1 MSELGAYIK
10 EKREFR
16 DFSIRKLAELADIS
30 HTEIKR
36 IEDGVRKQPS
46 PQVLRAI
53 ASALN
58 VSYEDIMTAAG
69 YIDAQE
75 NAVVTA
81 SASEDEDLTD
91 EERDKVKEYIAFIKS
106 QRK

>member
-1 MSELGAYIK
+1 MSDLGAFIK

-46 PQVLRAI
+46 PQVLRSI
-53 ASALN
+53 ATALN
-58 VSYEDIMTAAG
+58 VSYEEIMAVAG
-69 YIDAQE
+69 YIDTPQKS
-75 NAVVTA
+75 VVAA
-81 SASEDEDLTD
+81 SINEDEDLTED
-91 EERDKVKEYIAFIKS
+91 ERAKVKEYIAFIKS
-106 QRK
+106 QR

>member
-1 MSELGAYIK
+1 MSELGVFIK
-10 EKREFR
+10 EKRALREL
-16 DFSIRKLAELADIS
+16 SIRKLAETAGIS

-53 ASALN
+53 AEALN
-58 VSYEDIMTAAG
+58 VSYDDIMTAAG
-69 YIDAQE
+69 YIDAPA
-75 NAVVTA
+75 NMLVATKIMDA
-81 SASEDEDLTD
+81 DDLTD
-91 EERDKVKEYIAFIKS
+91 EEISKVEDYINYIKS